1 MLLVESQPAGEVDER
16 GLFMTA
22 VAAPVAS
29 GQRQGSRGPVRR
41 RLPSYLYPIAAGAIG
56 AIAFLVVHPQV
67 GDLWAARARQSAAAH
82 GVGLT
87 YWFSW
92 FGGGST
98 PGNYSVLIPFVSTLL
113 GAAFLGALATAAI
126 TPLCWRLVRGSSYP
140 LAATWVA
147 TVAAGLSLW
156 SGRIPFAVGTA
167 ISVAALIAVRDQR
180 RILAALLTVLTVL
193 FSPVSG
199 AFIALGLVGTLL
211 YRSYR
216 TISATTILTAGVTLG
231 VVGAV
236 FGAPGP
242 EGFTAKQALVT
253 ASALLLFLASRP
265 PKHLGVVILLSLL
278 ACPLLVAIP
287 NGMGSNFQR
296 LVWIC
301 LPVAVVATARTR
313 LRFAGFASALA
324 IVSGALGTAHDVA
337 VARAPMSTV
346 SYYAPLAAELDRI
359 PALTS
364 YRLEAVPDGTH
375 TASYALLDHAM
386 LARGYLTQT
395 DNALNAVLTSRATLN
410 ALTYKI
416 WLDNNA
422 VGYVAIGR
430 TALNPNPEYELVSGG
445 QLPYLTK
452 IWSDTNWTLYR
463 VESPTPIVAPPA
475 RIRDADQSSMTVD
488 VPKAG
493 KLPVRVRWSKFL
505 TADAPGHAS
514 GATVTDDGYGWTILT
529 APVPGPYVLHG

>member
-1 MLLVESQPAGEVDER
+1 
-16 GLFMTA
+16 MTA
-22 VAAPVAS
+22 VAASVA
-29 GQRQGSRGPVRR
+29 GGKRQSSRAPARR
-41 RLPSYLYPIAAGAIG
+41 RVPPYVYPTAAAAFG
-56 AIAFLVVHPQV
+56 AIAFLLAHPQV

-98 PGNYSVLIPFVSTLL
+98 PGNYSVLMPFLSTLV
-113 GAAFLGALATAAI
+113 GAALLGALATAAI

-140 LAATWVA
+140 LAATWAV
-147 TVAAGLSLW
+147 TVTAGLSLW

-180 RILAALLTVLTVL
+180 RILAAALAVLAVL
-193 FSPVSG
+193 VSPVSG
-199 AFIALGLVGTLL
+199 AFIAVGLVGTLL
-211 YRSYR
+211 HRSHR
-216 TISATTILTAGVTLG
+216 TISATTIVTAGVALG

-253 ASALLLFLASRP
+253 ALALLLFLVSRP
-265 PKHLGVVILLSLL
+265 PRYLRVVILLSVL
-278 ACPLLVAIP
+278 ACPLLVAVP

-301 LPVAVVATARTR
+301 LPVAVVATARTP

-324 IVSGALGTAHDVA
+324 IVAGALGTVHDVA

-346 SYYAPLAAELDRI
+346 SYYVPLAAELDHI
-359 PALTS
+359 PALTD

-395 DNALNAVLTSRATLN
+395 DNALNGVLTSWATLN
-410 ALTYKI
+410 PLTYKI

-430 TALNPNPEYELVSGG
+430 TALNPDPEYELVSGR
-445 QLPYLTK
+445 QLPYLTR

-463 VESPTPIVAPPA
+463 VESPTPIVAPPG
-475 RIRDADQSSMTVD
+475 RIRHADQSSMTVD

-505 TADAPGHAS
+505 TADAPGDAR

-529 APVPGPYVLHG
+529 APVPGEYVLHG

>member
-1 MLLVESQPAGEVDER
+1 
-16 GLFMTA
+16 MTA
-22 VAAPVAS
+22 AAAPVTS
-29 GQRQGSRGPVRR
+29 GQRQSSRALVRR
-41 RLPSYLYPIAAGAIG
+41 RVPPHFYPNAVAIAG
-56 AIAFLVVHPQV
+56 AIAFLMVHPQV
-67 GDLWAARARQSAAAH
+67 GDLWAARSRESAAAH

-98 PGNYSVLIPFVSTLL
+98 PGNYSVLTPYLSALL
-113 GAAFLGALATAAI
+113 GAALLGALATVAI
-126 TPLCWRLVRGSSYP
+126 TPLCWRLVRGSSFP

-147 TVAAGLSLW
+147 TVTVGLSLW

-167 ISVAALIAVRDQR
+167 TSVAALIAVRDQR
-180 RILAALLTVLTVL
+180 RTLAAVLTVLTVL
-193 FSPVSG
+193 VSPVSG
-199 AFIALGLVGTLL
+199 AFIAVGLVGTLL
-211 YRSYR
+211 YTRSHR

-253 ASALLLFLASRP
+253 ALALVLFLTSRP
-265 PKHLGVVILLSLL
+265 PKYLRVVILLSLL

-301 LPVAVVATARTR
+301 LPVAVVATGRTR
-313 LRFAGFASALA
+313 LPSAAFASALA
-324 IVSGALGTAHDVA
+324 ILSGALGTAHDMA
-337 VARAPMSTV
+337 IASAPMSTV
-346 SYYAPLAAELDRI
+346 SYYAPLAAELDHI
-359 PALTS
+359 SALTS

-375 TASYALLDHAM
+375 TAAYALLDHAM

-395 DNALNAVLTSRATLN
+395 DNALNAVLTSRDKLN
-410 ALTYKI
+410 ALTYKT

-422 VGYVAIGR
+422 VGYVAIGK
-430 TALNPNPEYELVSGG
+430 TALSPNAEYTLVSGG
-445 QLPYLTK
+445 KLPYLTQV
-452 IWSDTNWTLYR
+452 WSDTNWTLYR
-463 VESPTPIVAPPA
+463 VKDPTPIVAAPA
-475 RIRDADQSSMTVD
+475 RIRDADQSSMTID

-493 KLPVRVRWSKFL
+493 RLPVRVRWSKFL
-505 TADAPGHAS
+505 TANAPDHAR
-514 GATVTDDGYGWTILT
+514 GATITDDGYGWTILT
-529 APVPGPYVLHG
+529 APVPGQYVLHG

>member
-1 MLLVESQPAGEVDER
+1 
-16 GLFMTA
+16 MTA
-22 VAAPVAS
+22 VAAPVAR
-29 GQRQGSRGPVRR
+29 GQRPTTRALGARGVP
-41 RLPSYLYPIAAGAIG
+41 PYLYPTAAAVAG

-98 PGNYSVLIPFVSTLL
+98 PGNYSVLTPFVSALL
-113 GAAFLGALATAAI
+113 GAALLGALATAAI
-126 TPLCWRLVRGSSYP
+126 TPLCWCLVRGSSYP

-147 TVAAGLSLW
+147 TITAGLSLW

-167 ISVAALIAVRDQR
+167 ISIAALIAVRDQR
-180 RILAALLTVLTVL
+180 RTLAATWTVLTVL
-193 FSPVSG
+193 TSPVSG

-211 YRSYR
+211 YSRSHR
-216 TISATTILTAGVTLG
+216 TISATTILTACVSLG
-231 VVGAV
+231 AVGAV

-242 EGFTAKQALVT
+242 DGFSAGQALV
-253 ASALLLFLASRP
+253 AELALLLFLTSRP
-265 PKHLGVVILLSLL
+265 PKYLRAVILLSVIV
-278 ACPLLVAIP
+278 CPVLVAIP
-287 NGMGSNFQR
+287 NGLGTNFER

-301 LPVAVVATARTR
+301 LPAAVVATAGRR
-313 LRFAGFASALA
+313 LPVAACASALA
-324 IVSGALGTAHDVA
+324 VVWGAQITVHDVA
-337 VARAPMSTV
+337 VASAPMSSV

-375 TASYALLDHAM
+375 TAAYALLNHAM

-395 DNALNAVLTSRATLN
+395 DNALNGVLMSRADLN

-422 VGYVAIGR
+422 VGYVAIGK
-430 TALNPNPEYELVSGG
+430 TALNPNPEYNLVSGG
-445 QLPYLTK
+445 HLPYLTQ
-452 IWSDTNWTLYR
+452 IWADTNWTLYR
-463 VESPTPIVAPPA
+463 VARPTPIVAPPA
-475 RIRDADQSSMTVD
+475 RIRDADQSSMTID

-493 KLPVRVRWSKFL
+493 PLPVRVRWSKFL
-505 TADAPGHAS
+505 TADAPGDS
-514 GATVTDDGYGWTILT
+514 DATVTNDGNGWTILT
-529 APVPGPYVLHG
+529 APVPGQYVLHG